1 MVMLLHKIG
10 LLIINIINMKLEAL
24 PIEKQLALIRILK
37 KEYKGY
43 ITDSNFNKGLCYCL
57 NKILIRFE
65 YFNDTVDSY
74 SNLNKL
80 IPIFDRD
87 ICRDLCRDRGYK
99 MPDIDK
105 SYWYDIKDTKSR
117 INLLNT
123 LIKELDKQNKAIT

>member
-1 MVMLLHKIG
+1 ME
-10 LLIINIINMKLEAL
+10 LEAL
-24 PIEKQLALIRILK
+24 SIRKQLALIRILK
-37 KEYKGY
+37 KEYLNQINNKDF
-43 ITDSNFNKGLCYCL
+43 TKGLCYCL
-57 NKILIRFE
+57 HKILIRFE

-74 SNLNKL
+74 LNLSKL
-80 IPIFDRD
+80 IPIFDRNT
-87 ICRDLCRDRGYK
+87 CRILCKARGYK